1 MVPSPYPRT
10 GLQMAYFRTW
20 HDRVADPTKPNC
32 FGDIPAEVD
41 VAFVF
46 PDFTP
51 PENPFWSVLREEYV
65 PALHERGTA
74 VVRTTDI
81 GSLLDPAFPDTPSG
95 HRALA
100 EKLVGELVH
109 AHGLDGLDIDMEN
122 RLAPADAERAA
133 AVFHELSRLV
143 GKESGGEST
152 EASLLIYDTNLG
164 GDEPVFAA
172 TADLYDY
179 VLVQAYGR
187 TLESHQV
194 TWETF
199 APLIPAERYLIGFS
213 FYEEFDLNRWDD
225 TSEPFEDSRALAYAT
240 WQPEGATKAGVF
252 SYAID
257 RDGVPFLDDDI
268 TATDYTWTKRLSE
281 HLRGRAA

>member
-1 MVPSPYPRT
+1 MDVSPFPRT

-20 HDRVADPTKPNC
+20 HDRIADPTKPNC
-32 FGDIPAEVD
+32 FGDIPSEVD

-51 PENPFWSVLREEYV
+51 PENPFWEVLREEYV

-74 VVRTTDI
+74 LVRTADI

-100 EKLVGELVH
+100 EKLVEELVH
-109 AHGLDGLDIDMEN
+109 AQGLDGLDIDMEN

-133 AVFHELSRLV
+133 HVFHELSRLV
-143 GKESGGEST
+143 GRGSGT
-152 EASLLIYDTNLG
+152 DSLLIYDTNLG
-164 GDEPVFAA
+164 GDQPVFRA

-187 TLESHQV
+187 KLETLQP
-194 TWETF
+194 TWDTF

-225 TSEPFEDSRALAYAT
+225 TSEPFEDSRALAYAQ
-240 WQPEGATKAGVF
+240 WQPEGETKAGVF

-257 RDGVPFLDDDI
+257 RDGVAFLDDEI
-268 TATDYTWTKRLSE
+268 TQTDYAWTRRLSQ
-281 HLRGRAA
+281 HLRAG

>member
-1 MVPSPYPRT
+1 MAISPYPRT

-20 HDRVADPTKPNC
+20 HDRIADPSKPNC

-51 PENPFWSVLREEYV
+51 PENPFWEVLREEYV

-74 VVRTTDI
+74 VVRTADI
-81 GSLLDPAFPDTPSG
+81 GTLLDPSFPDTASG

-100 EKLVGELVH
+100 EKLVEELVH

-122 RLAPADAERAA
+122 RLEPADAARAS

-143 GKESGGEST
+143 GKESGT
-152 EASLLIYDTNLG
+152 DSLLIYDTNLG
-164 GDEPVFAA
+164 GDQPVFRDTAA
-172 TADLYDY
+172 LYDY

-187 TLESHQV
+187 RIESLQT
-194 TWETF
+194 TWDTF
-199 APLIPAERYLIGFS
+199 APLIPAERYLLGFS

-225 TSEPFEDSRALAYAT
+225 TSEPFEESRAVAYAD
-240 WQPEGATKAGVF
+240 WQPDGETKGGIF

-257 RDGVPFLDDDI
+257 RDGVAFLDDEI
-268 TATDYTWTKRLSE
+268 TATEYGWTRKLAERLRSE
-281 HLRGRAA
+281 R

>member
-1 MVPSPYPRT
+1 MAASPYPRT
-10 GLQMAYFRTW
+10 DLQMAYFRTW
-20 HDRVADPTKPNC
+20 HDRVADPAKPNC

-51 PENPFWSVLREEYV
+51 PENPFWDVLREEYV

-81 GSLLDPAFPDTPSG
+81 GTLLDPAFPDTPSG

-109 AHGLDGLDIDMEN
+109 AHGLDGLDVDMEN
-122 RLAPADAERAA
+122 RLEPAAADRAA
-133 AVFHELSRLV
+133 AVFHELSRLL
-143 GKESGGEST
+143 GKESGT
-152 EASLLIYDTNLG
+152 DSLLIYDTNLG
-164 GDEPVFAA
+164 GDEPVFRD
-172 TADLYDY
+172 TAELYDY

-187 TLESHQV
+187 KLETLQP
-194 TWETF
+194 TWDTF

-225 TSEPFEDSRALAYAT
+225 TSEPVEDSRALAYAQ
-240 WQPEGATKAGVF
+240 WQPAGETKAGVF

-257 RDGVPFLDDDI
+257 RDGVAFLDDEI
-268 TATDYTWTKRLSE
+268 TATEYPWTRLLSQ
-281 HLRGRAA
+281 HLRGS

>member
-1 MVPSPYPRT
+1 MVTSPYPRT
-10 GLQMAYFRTW
+10 GLQMAYYRTW
-20 HDRVADPTKPNC
+20 HDRVADPAKPNS
-32 FGDIPAEVD
+32 FGGIPAEVD

-51 PENPFWSVLREEYV
+51 PENPFWRTLREEYV
-65 PALHERGTA
+65 PALHDRGTR

-81 GSLLDPAFPDTPSG
+81 GSLLDPEFPDTPNG

-109 AHGLDGLDIDMEN
+109 EHGLDGLDIDMEN
-122 RLAPADAERAA
+122 RLEPAQAERAT

-143 GKESGGEST
+143 GKESGT
-152 EASLLIYDTNLG
+152 ESLLVYDTNLG
-164 GDEPVFAA
+164 GDQAVFRD
-172 TADLYDY
+172 TSDLYDY

-187 TLESHQV
+187 KLETLQP
-194 TWETF
+194 TWDSF

-225 TSEPFEDSRALAYAT
+225 TSEPFEHSRAVAYAD
-240 WQPEGATKAGVF
+240 WQPEGATKGGVF

-257 RDGVPFLDDDI
+257 RDGVAFLDDEI
-268 TATDYTWTKRLSE
+268 TATEYTWTRKLSE
-281 HLRGRAA
+281 RMHSRRR